1 MGVPGYRISEMVKNG
16 GKVIDA
22 FGFVNVV
29 SPAGIPMRGIV
40 GIAPDPLMFVAI
52 NCENVQK
59 SKSFYE
65 QLGFVE
71 QVSIFTY
78 RQSVKTPVTR
88 THIYNTSYRSH
99 TLKFL
104 CFIDSCV
111 SSSHILQWPNLGIS
125 IFTSSERTDTI

>member
-71 QVSIFTY
+71 QVRTCTY
-78 RQSVKTPVTR
+78 RHSVKPHVTYVTP
-88 THIYNTSYRSH
+88 H
-99 TLKFL
+99 TLLTLSNFSTFRCFL
-104 CFIDSCV
+104 RIIFV
-111 SSSHILQWPNLGIS
+111 LFLQWPTIGIS
-125 IFTSSERTDTI
+125 IFTSFERTDTV

>member
-65 QLGFVE
+65 QLGFVG
-71 QVSIFTY
+71 QNDMVIGYFSQFDTSHV
-78 RQSVKTPVTR
+78 RQ
-88 THIYNTSYRSH
+88 
-99 TLKFL
+99 
-104 CFIDSCV
+104 
-111 SSSHILQWPNLGIS
+111 ILQNW
-125 IFTSSERTDTI
+125 FRT

>member
-71 QVSIFTY
+71 QVSIYTY
-78 RQSVKTPVTR
+78 RQSVKTPVTH
-88 THIYNTSYRSH
+88 THI
-99 TLKFL
+99 
-104 CFIDSCV
+104 
-111 SSSHILQWPNLGIS
+111 
-125 IFTSSERTDTI
+125 